1 MKSTLD
7 LIHDMLVKL
16 QDDVDDIRKEQIEQR
31 IVLEE
36 HQRRSLANEKAVEIL
51 SESVKPVEEHVLLV
65 NFVVKIVSV
74 VGAVLV
80 VIATVLQAVK

>member
-1 MKSTLD
+1 
-7 LIHDMLVKL
+7 MLVKL